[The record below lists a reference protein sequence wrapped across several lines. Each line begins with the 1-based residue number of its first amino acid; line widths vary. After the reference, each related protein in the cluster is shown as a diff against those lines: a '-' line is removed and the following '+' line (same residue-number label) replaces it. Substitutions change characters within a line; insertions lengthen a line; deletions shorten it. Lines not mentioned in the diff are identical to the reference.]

1 MLLALDLSRVTFNRI
16 RLNFFWAMAY
26 NVVMLPMAAGALY
39 PCVHMQ
45 IPPWVAGACSA
56 VMCCDVIGSL
66 PCQLLSAVLRN
77 VLVDSAVHS
86 GCAIGLAS

>member
-1 MLLALDLSRVTFNRI
+1 MRCLKGPTALYTNADTAVQPGSDLEGVLLALDLSKVTFNRI

-45 IPPWVAGACSA
+45 IPPWVAGEQHAT
-56 VMCCDVIGSL
+56 
-66 PCQLLSAVLRN
+66 LL
-77 VLVDSAVHS
+77 
-86 GCAIGLAS
+86 